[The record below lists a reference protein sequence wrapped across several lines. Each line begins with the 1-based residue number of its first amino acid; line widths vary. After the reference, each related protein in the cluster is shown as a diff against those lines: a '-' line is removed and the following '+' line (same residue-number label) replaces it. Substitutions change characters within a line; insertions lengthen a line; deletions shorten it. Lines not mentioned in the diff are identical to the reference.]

1 MRVAAGA
8 SAPATAGSRLV
19 AWGLVVAASLL
30 VPAHAAHAS
39 AMTAAAPPEF
49 ADSERVALSYDAYF
63 GPLRLLSVAT
73 SSVVNENDY
82 AMQVTMRTEG
92 IVRLLFP
99 WTAVSTSQGVV
110 RSSRLCP
117 VHHRID
123 SNYRGASSRIDL
135 RYREDGH
142 VELTAEPSPS
152 EPPRE
157 EVAPALQRETVDPL
171 TATIALVRANAAGE
185 PCNETWHIFDGRA
198 RYDLRFADL
207 GQTIVE
213 PARGARYH
221 GPAHLCEATVDPIAG
236 FLESNDEDRDKPS
249 KLRYWL
255 APVLAGVRPMP
266 VLLELSGA
274 RGALQIYLTDAR
286 AGDAAPGIALR

>member
-1 MRVAAGA
+1 MKTERARVVGGA
-8 SAPATAGSRLV
+8 SALTLAGS
-19 AWGLVVAASLL
+19 LVVAASLL
-30 VPAHAAHAS
+30 VPASAARAS

-73 SSVVNENDY
+73 TSVVNANDY

-92 IVRLLFP
+92 IVRVLFP
-99 WTAVSTSQGVV
+99 WTAVSLSQGVV

-117 VHHRID
+117 VHHRIE
-123 SNYRGASSRIDL
+123 SQYRGASSRIDL
-135 RYREDGH
+135 SYREDGE

-152 EPPRE
+152 DPPRE

-171 TATIALVRANAAGE
+171 TATIGLVRANAAGE
-185 PCNETWHIFDGRA
+185 PCDGTWRIFDGRV

-207 GQTIVE
+207 GQTTVE
-213 PARGARYH
+213 PARGAKYH

-236 FLESNDEDRDKPS
+236 FLESNDEDREKPS

-274 RGALQIYLTDAR
+274 RGALRIYLTDAR
-286 AGDAAPGIALR
+286 AGDATPGLALR